1 LIDINDYK
9 MIYRLKIKGIAK
21 KWMFVLF
28 SIIIGI
34 FIINKIFKYKKYYS
48 NVAEVKNNYII
59 IYVKTDDIKQI
70 KKNYELKIENKK
82 FAYKIKSI
90 SNDNIYLNNNYYKE
104 VKLSLKNH
112 NLKENEIVNIK
123 IITDEYSIIEYIF
136 KTVWR

>member
-34 FIINKIFKYKKYYS
+34 FIINKSFKYEKYYS

-70 KKNYELKIENKK
+70 TKNYELKIENKK